1 MTIGESVILQL
12 KFCHNPDNVDDP
24 RRPNCLIMDEPTN
37 HLDIDTVEALAQ
49 ALR

>member
-1 MTIGESVILQL
+1 MTIGESVILEL